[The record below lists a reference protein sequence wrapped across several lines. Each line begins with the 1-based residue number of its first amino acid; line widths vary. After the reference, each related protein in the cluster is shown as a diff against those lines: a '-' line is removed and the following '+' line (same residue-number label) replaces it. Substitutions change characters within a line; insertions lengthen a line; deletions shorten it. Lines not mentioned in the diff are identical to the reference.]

1 MPCMATRMPGEPTL
15 AGAAWRYRFLVLVAV
30 VAFLAAALVYAV
42 ARGPVYSATATLELL
57 DPHSASVFASS
68 SGQPP
73 DRYVGDQI
81 TVLKSPQ
88 LAAAAAALGSAK
100 KPPLGLSA
108 DYFSTHTMVSG
119 TPSTGSLVQLTFTA
133 RDAATALAGVDTVVT
148 SYENVVRAALDSQL
162 SAVLSQIDAELT
174 SINAQLGPIGTAL
187 ARPAPPNQA
196 ALQQQQQALLSSAAV
211 LSQKRDQV
219 MVDSTSPTPGVVLY
233 LPPKTPTH
241 TSSLLA
247 ALPVLSLALI
257 AGLVVGV
264 GAAYVLAFRR
274 RVFLSRTEPESVLNA
289 PLVGDIPGFDPTVSP
304 IPAVAGAT
312 RAGVALRGAALFIQS
327 RRSDGGAQ
335 RLAIVSGARRQG
347 RSTITANLGLALASS
362 GLRILFVDADPTGG
376 GLSRLLRSEFESTQ
390 IHYPAS
396 IGAAGLTLE
405 DVILPGLRGE
415 VALLGLDRNQP
426 RSREAEP
433 ETALAELARDF
444 HVVLIDTPPLTD
456 IGPFLPLVRQA
467 ERALVIVRSDAP
479 VASVEE
485 AARLLTMIDL
495 PALGYIYTH
504 PARRGRV
511 RGSPSTPPAESKSF
525 DIEYRPIEKGAQ
537 PKSELSA

>member
-1 MPCMATRMPGEPTL
+1 VI
-15 AGAAWRYRFLVLVAV
+15 Y
-30 VAFLAAALVYAV
+30 ALV
-42 ARGPVYSATATLELL
+42 RPPVYSGTATLALV
-57 DPHSASVFASS
+57 DPHSAPVFANA
-68 SGQPP
+68 SGQAP

-88 LAAAAAALGSAK
+88 LAAIAAALGAAK

-119 TPSTGSLVQLTFTA
+119 TPATGSLVQLTFTA
-133 RDAATALAGVDTVVT
+133 RDPATALAGVDTVVT

-174 SINAQLGPIGTAL
+174 SINAELGPVEKTLGG
-187 ARPAPPNQA
+187 PAPANQA
-196 ALQQQQQALLSSAAV
+196 ALIQQEQALIARAAV

-219 MVDSTSPTPGVVLY
+219 VVDFNHPTPGVALY
-233 LPPKTPTH
+233 LPAKSAVH
-241 TSSLLA
+241 GSRVA
-247 ALPVLSLALI
+247 EDLPVLSLALV
-257 AGLVVGV
+257 AGLLVGV
-264 GAAYVLAFRR
+264 GTAYVLASRR
-274 RVFLSRTEPESVLNA
+274 RVFLSRIEPESVLSA
-289 PLVGDIPGFDPTVSP
+289 PLVSEIPRFDPSVSP
-304 IPAVAGAT
+304 IPAVAGTT

-327 RRSDGGAQ
+327 RRSDGGAE

-347 RSTITANLGLALASS
+347 RSTIAANLGLALAGN
-362 GLRILFVDADPTGG
+362 GLRILLVDADPASG
-376 GLSRLLRSEFESTQ
+376 GLSRLLRNEFGSRQ

-396 IGAAGLTLE
+396 IAAAGLTLE
-405 DVILPGLRGE
+405 DVILPGLRGQ
-415 VALLGLDRNQP
+415 VALLGLDGNQP

-485 AARLLTMIDL
+485 AGRLLTMIDL
-495 PALGYIYTH
+495 PVLGYIYTH

-511 RGSPSTPPAESKSF
+511 RGSPRTAPIESQSF